1 MASKHRPDDEDQRLL
16 TVDQLAD
23 RWQVSS
29 RTIRRMIEN
38 DDIEVFRL
46 GRRVI
51 RIHPDVAKR
60 SPKKRKL
67 NK

>member
-1 MASKHRPDDEDQRLL
+1 MANDDRSIDGDQRLL

-29 RTIRRMIEN
+29 RTIRRMIKTE
-38 DDIEVFRL
+38 EVEVLRI
-46 GRRVI
+46 GRAI

-60 SPKKRKL
+60 GPKSKAH
-67 NK
+67 